1 MDTRALLDLVLDEAR
16 LVEELL
22 TTTLRPLVRISR
34 SGELVLEPAFRSLSL
49 AQKVLAV
56 IAAAKAMKLLEIRDS
71 EEIGPTEI
79 ASLGGIP
86 VGSVKPVVRALLNNG
101 VVEATPGGH
110 YTIPLRNLNLL
121 SSMLKEDSDETG

>member
-1 MDTRALLDLVLDEAR
+1 MSTRSLSDLVLDEAK

-22 TTTLRPLVRISR
+22 AATLRPLVRISR
-34 SGELVLEPAFRSLSL
+34 SGELILEPAFRSLSL
-49 AQKVLAV
+49 AQKVLTV

-79 ASLGGIP
+79 ALLAGIP
-86 VGSVKPVVRALLNNG
+86 VGSVKPSVRALLNNG
-101 VVEATPGGH
+101 DVEATPGGR

-121 SSMLKEDSDETG
+121 SSMLQGGQR